1 MSADASRLTLPPTS
15 NNDDCQNFVT
25 ALGAAKGGDL
35 EVDASQSTQ
44 LTARFAQL
52 LVLASRSWKM
62 DSHTLRIVE
71 PSEAFLTTLQRLGL
85 ADTLLKEGEAE

>member
-1 MSADASRLTLPPTS
+1 
-15 NNDDCQNFVT
+15 
-25 ALGAAKGGDL
+25 
-35 EVDASQSTQ
+35 
-44 LTARFAQL
+44 
-52 LVLASRSWKM
+52 M